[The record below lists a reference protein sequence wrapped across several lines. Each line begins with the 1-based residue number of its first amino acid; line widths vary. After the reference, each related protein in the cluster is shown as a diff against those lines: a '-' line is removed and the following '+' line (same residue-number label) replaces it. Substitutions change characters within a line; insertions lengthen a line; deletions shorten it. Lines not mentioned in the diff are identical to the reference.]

1 MQPLGF
7 TAAQTNAYL
16 ARLFG
21 SHDYRVSVEVLT
33 LDEVPTGTVR
43 FLDGQVNIQDASS
56 TVRRTATLSV
66 SDPAGALDF
75 AGASAWSGSTVWVS
89 RLIRV
94 RHTITVPGLGDVTVT
109 PFIGPPSAM
118 NRQGAEVSI
127 ECQDKTALAV
137 RGCSPLTVPKGM
149 TAVAAIRKLLAERTG
164 EFRFRLGT
172 SSRRLSKAYSV
183 GWSDEASP
191 WLVAATIARRELGM
205 QLIMSCD
212 GYATLR
218 RTPSAIGLVV
228 PHVTAEPSSGVDFT
242 TLSNWVRVAG
252 KKTSKTRGSVTTTA
266 QPVATAIATGG
277 GVSPSQIARKGVK
290 RYMPLVLSSDSYT
303 TQAQVKSRADA
314 ELDRATRLQSSPSF
328 TCVPFFH
335 ADADDLIKF
344 KVPGDDVTVRLST
357 GSIPLGPSEMTVGAV
372 RWVSRSAPSR
382 VTATTVRTRTVK
394 KKSPK
399 KKRK

>member
-1 MQPLGF
+1 MQPLGLGDG
-7 TAAQTNAYL
+7 TDAYI

-33 LDEVPTGTVR
+33 LNEVPTGTVR
-43 FLDGQVNIQDASS
+43 FLDGQVNIQDGSS

-75 AGASAWSGSTVWVS
+75 AGASAWSGSTVWAS

-94 RHTITVPGLGDVTVT
+94 QHTIHVPALGRDVTVT

-127 ECQDKTALAV
+127 ECQDKTALAL

-149 TAVAAIRKLLAERTG
+149 TAVAAIRKILADRTG

-172 SSRRLSKAYSV
+172 SARRLSKPYSV
-183 GWSDEASP
+183 GWADESSP
-191 WLVAATIARRELGM
+191 WLVAAAIAQRELGM

-212 GYATLR
+212 GYVTLR
-218 RTPSAIGLVV
+218 RTPSAVGLVV
-228 PHVTAEPSSGVDFT
+228 PHVTAEPSAGVDFT
-242 TLSNWVRVAG
+242 TLSNWVRVTG
-252 KKTSKTRGSVTTTA
+252 KKTAKKVGSVTTTS
-266 QPVATAIATGG
+266 QPVATAVATGG
-277 GVSPSQIARKGVK
+277 GMSPSQLARKGVP
-290 RYMPLVLSSDSYT
+290 RYLPVVLSSDSYT
-303 TQAQVKSRADA
+303 TQAQVKARADT
-314 ELDRATRLQSSPSF
+314 ELDRVTRLQSSPSF

-344 KVPGDDVTVRLST
+344 TVPGDDVTVRLSS
-357 GSIPLGPSEMTVGAV
+357 GSIPLGPAEMTVGAV
-372 RWVSRSAPSR
+372 RWVSRSAPNR
-382 VTATTVRTRTVK
+382 VTATTVRTRTVAK
-394 KKSPK
+394 TKK
-399 KKRK
+399 KKRR